1 MKVTLKFARKKIKSK
16 QFTKEILIEVFMI
29 EIFKITNGYAP
40 PVMDNFFIFRQG
52 SSI

>member
-1 MKVTLKFARKKIKSK
+1 MKVTLKFARKKIKS
-16 QFTKEILIEVFMI
+16 KEILIEVFMI